1 MARRPAQDLRRAK
14 ASREPRKR
22 FVLFCEGRN
31 TEPAYFKAL
40 RRLHPHAIID
50 IAREAGVPITLAELA
65 VTECRRL
72 RGVRGRDSFEE
83 NDEVWAVFDR
93 DDHPRHEEAVEL
105 CRRVGVR
112 VARSNPCFEVWLI
125 LHKTDY
131 DRPDGRHAT
140 QSRLRAICPEHDPD
154 AGKTPDCGAL
164 LAGIQAAEARA
175 ERQLTRREGEGSP
188 FGVPSTTVFLL
199 TRAIREAAEQSR

>member
-1 MARRPAQDLRRAK
+1 MASRSSQDLRRAR

-22 FVLFCEGRN
+22 FVLFCEGKN

-50 IAREAGVPITLAELA
+50 IPREAGVPITLAELA
-65 VTECRRL
+65 VTEFRRL
-72 RGVRGRDSFEE
+72 RGTRGRDSFEE
-83 NDEVWAVFDR
+83 NDEVWVVFDR

-105 CRRVGVR
+105 CRQAGVR

-131 DRPDGRHAT
+131 DRPDGRHAA
-140 QSRLRAICPEHDPD
+140 QAHLRTLCPEYDPRTD
-154 AGKTPDCGAL
+154 KTPDCAAL
-164 LAGIQAAEARA
+164 LAGIARA
-175 ERQLTRREGEGSP
+175 ETRAEAQLARRQSERTPYGPPSTTLFQLTRA
-188 FGVPSTTVFLL
+188 VH
-199 TRAIREAAEQSR
+199 EAADRSR